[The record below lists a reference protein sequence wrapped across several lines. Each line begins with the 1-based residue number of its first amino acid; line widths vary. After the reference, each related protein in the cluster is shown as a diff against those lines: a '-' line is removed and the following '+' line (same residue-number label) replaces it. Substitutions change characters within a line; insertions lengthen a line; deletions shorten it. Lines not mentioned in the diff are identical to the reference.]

1 MIQNTTVDVFLPR
14 ITRFQLDFYSNTGIF
29 LVALPCCSQVHLLR
43 HATPAFC
50 SLQPQYIQQF
60 SCLTAYCLS
69 PLLEV
74 NIKSRVLSPIS
85 FQTLLKYHLLWG
97 QYPTNTCLK
106 VRISQSSITALLM
119 VQLLLGHF
127 VQYEIYVSAL
137 NQLM

>member
-1 MIQNTTVDVFLPR
+1 MSSCLGLQGSSWIFTVIQGSSQLP
-14 ITRFQLDFYSNTGIF
+14 Y
-29 LVALPCCSQVHLLR
+29 LVALRYIYWDMPPQL
-43 HATPAFC
+43 FC

-127 VQYEIYVSAL
+127 VRCEIYVSAL